1 MWFHHTAIW
10 PIDQTGSDPGVGFRR
25 GEGSPLTTEIGQL
38 TEFATRFSQAPL
50 IDQAPRI
57 VDPHQAIPLN
67 PDPAIQQ
74 KFVGAA
80 FEPAYQE
87 AARFVDQGLKWAAQS
102 NPITPESR
110 VLDFGA
116 GWGRISR
123 TLLTEIPASRLYA
136 VDVDQEMIALMEAT
150 LPGINAII
158 SDPFPPT
165 VLGDGAMT
173 HLFAFSVFSHLSEDA
188 HKAWAIEIG
197 RLLAPG
203 GLAFVTVLDE
213 LFFDHVA
220 GSQAQ
225 VAAGTAEGFAQS
237 LARMIDD
244 VPAARAEYHDGK
256 FIYCNPGEDG
266 ARSGDFYGWAVAP
279 RPWVETNWALGGL
292 QVVDWIPSRVLFE
305 QSMVCLRK
313 ADSTGSTSDL
323 SNTRGTGAKKS
334 WLRRRG

>member
-1 MWFHHTAIW
+1 MKTNTA
-10 PIDQTGSDPGVGFRR
+10 RL
-25 GEGSPLTTEIGQL
+25 E
-38 TEFATRFSQAPL
+38 EFATRFSQAPL
-50 IDQAPRI
+50 LGASPQVVNPD
-57 VDPHQAIPLN
+57 QAIPLN

-80 FEPAYQE
+80 FEPAYLE
-87 AARFVDQGLKWAAQS
+87 AAKFVGQGIQWAAQS
-102 NPITPESR
+102 NPITADSR

-136 VDVDQEMIALMEAT
+136 VDVDQDMIALMEST

-165 VLGDGAMT
+165 VLGDRSMT
-173 HLFAFSVFSHLSEDA
+173 HLFAFSVFSHLSEEA
-188 HKAWAIEIG
+188 HKAWAVEIG
-197 RLLAPG
+197 RLLTPG

-213 LFFDHVA
+213 LFFDHVS

-225 VAAGTAEGFAQS
+225 VAAGTAESFARN
-237 LARMIDD
+237 LAKMIDD
-244 VPAARAEYHDGK
+244 VPAARAEFHDGQ

-279 RPWVETNWALGGL
+279 KPWVEKNWALGGL
-292 QVVDWIPSRVLFE
+292 EVVEWVPSRVLFE
-305 QSMVCLRK
+305 QAMVCLRK
-313 ADSTGSTSDL
+313 KDSGSPKKDSGSL
-323 SNTRGTGAKKS
+323 KKS